1 MSHLFIVENS
11 IAKPNTE
18 TLLIS
23 PFKEIWDRDLTED
36 KEIAIKEFTF
46 IELMASKKKSN
57 PYAGYSDEVRKQ
69 KLKEFLFGEE
79 SEWKVDAEVEAGL
92 VKISEFQREASPTYS
107 YYISVLEATEKMKQF
122 FTSFDINEVNDK
134 GARVFK
140 PNEIVMAISNTDK
153 LLQNLNSMKEKVEQ
167 ELFEQTKT
175 RGMKQINPFEE

>member
-1 MSHLFIVENS
+1 MSHLFVVENS

-23 PFKEIWDRDLTED
+23 PFKEIWERDESED
-36 KEIAIKEFTF
+36 KGIATKEFTF
-46 IELMASKKKSN
+46 IELMSSKKKSN
-57 PYAGYSDEVRKQ
+57 PYAGYSDEIRKD
-69 KLKEFLFGEE
+69 KLKEFLFGKD
-79 SEWKVDAEVEAGL
+79 SQWSPDTEVEKGL
-92 VKISEFQREASPTYS
+92 AKIVEFQKEASPTYS

>member
-1 MSHLFIVENS
+1 MAFLFVVENT

-23 PFKEIWDRDLTED
+23 PYKEIWERDKSKD
-36 KEIAIKEFTF
+36 KSVAIKEFTY
-46 IELMASKKKSN
+46 IELMTSKKKSN
-57 PYAGYSDEVRKQ
+57 PYAGYGEDTKHERLVEELFSPEWEKDSLVEEGMNKLVLFQ
-69 KLKEFLFGEE
+69 K
-79 SEWKVDAEVEAGL
+79 
-92 VKISEFQREASPTYS
+92 EASPTYS
-107 YYISVLEATEKMKQF
+107 YYLSVLEATEKMKSF
-122 FTSFDINEVNDK
+122 FNTFDINEVNEK

-175 RGMKQINPFEE
+175 RGMKQINHFEK

>member
-1 MSHLFIVENS
+1 MSHLFIVENN

-23 PFKEIWDRDLTED
+23 PFKEIWERDESED
-36 KEIAIKEFTF
+36 KGTATKEFTF
-46 IELMASKKKSN
+46 IELMSSKKKSN
-57 PYAGYSDEVRKQ
+57 PYAGYSDEIRKD
-69 KLKEFLFGEE
+69 KLKKFLFEE
-79 SEWKVDAEVEAGL
+79 DSQWSPDIEVEKGL
-92 VKISEFQREASPTYS
+92 AKIVEFQKEASPTYS

-153 LLQNLNSMKEKVEQ
+153 LLQNLHSMKEKVEQ
-167 ELFEQTKT
+167 ELFEQAKT

>member
-1 MSHLFIVENS
+1 MSHLFIVENNV
-11 IAKPNTE
+11 AKPNTE

-23 PFKEIWDRDLTED
+23 PFKEIWERDLTED
-36 KEIAIKEFTF
+36 KEVALKEFTF
-46 IELMASKKKSN
+46 MELMSSKKKSN
-57 PYAGYSDEVRKQ
+57 PYAGYSDEIRKQ
-69 KLKEFLFGEE
+69 RLEEYLFGKE
-79 SEWKVDAEVEAGL
+79 SEWKMDILVEQGL
-92 VKISEFQREASPTYS
+92 AKIVEFQKEASPTYS

-122 FTSFDINEVNDK
+122 FTSFDINEVNEK

>member
-46 IELMASKKKSN
+46 MELMSSKRRSN
-57 PYAGYSDEVRKQ
+57 PYAGYSDDVRQ
-69 KLKEFLFGEE
+69 EKLKTYLFEDTP
-79 SEWKVDAEVEAGL
+79 EWVPDIEVEKGL
-92 VKISEFQREASPTYS
+92 AKIVEFQREASPTYS
-107 YYISVLEATEKMKQF
+107 YYVSVLEATEKMKNF
-122 FTSFDINEVNDK
+122 FSTFDINEVNDK
-134 GARVFK
+134 GARIFK

-153 LLQNLNSMKEKVEQ
+153 LLQNLHSMKETVEQ

>member
-1 MSHLFIVENS
+1 MAFLFVVENT

-23 PFKEIWDRDLTED
+23 PYKEIWERDQTKD
-36 KEIAIKEFTF
+36 KSIAIKEFTY
-46 IELMASKKKSN
+46 IELMTSKKKSN
-57 PYAGYSDEVRKQ
+57 PYAGYGEDIKHEKLVTELFSPEWEKDSLVEEGMNKLVLFQ
-69 KLKEFLFGEE
+69 K
-79 SEWKVDAEVEAGL
+79 
-92 VKISEFQREASPTYS
+92 EASPTYS
-107 YYISVLEATEKMKQF
+107 YYLSVLEATEKMKSF
-122 FTSFDINEVNDK
+122 FNTFDINEVNEK

-175 RGMKQINPFEE
+175 RGMKQINHFEK